1 VVARVL
7 RQFDLWQLP
16 IDQSPAYN
24 VRDALRLTEQT
35 SAVHTPSLAPHGREI
50 VYLSDSGNHAN
61 LWIMDLDTRQSR
73 QVTYETDPNAR
84 VGLPLW
90 SPDGA
95 HIAYYMAAGESRGAG
110 MFLVRPDGSES
121 RLLARDSAWAAWSP
135 DGQWLYYSDFPV
147 GTHLRKVRVTGGEPE
162 LVRSD
167 SAERVAI
174 AADGSLYFVVELPI
188 VSGGADLEVRVAQ
201 PETAEESRV
210 LARIPP
216 ERAAHGPGGGFQP
229 VLTPDGRALVFA
241 LQDGIRSNTA
251 NLWSLS
257 TSTGEWRQLTDFGSQ
272 PTTIIRRVSWSADGR
287 FVFAAI
293 GHFDSDVVL
302 IRGLL

>member
-1 VVARVL
+1 
-7 RQFDLWQLP
+7 
-16 IDQSPAYN
+16 
-24 VRDALRLTEQT
+24 
-35 SAVHTPSLAPHGREI
+35 LAPHGREI